1 MYFLIIGG
9 SGYIGHNLARYLQA
23 ACPNC
28 EIVLADIKAPPVGSP
43 FHFVEWDVR
52 QPVPASLLGRKPD
65 WIFNF
70 AAVHR
75 EPGHAPEE
83 YFDTN
88 FAGARRVCEIAET
101 TGCPNV
107 FFTSSIAVYGPT
119 RGATAE
125 ESPKYPTTPYGISK
139 LVSEHIHR
147 EWQVSAPDRRLVIC
161 RPGVI
166 YGPGETGNIPR
177 MVKMIKRGLFAFPGR
192 RDILKSYG
200 YIEGLLE
207 SILFS
212 CRLAPG
218 LGAQGEIPAR
228 FVYNYVETP
237 TEPLGEL
244 VNLIASEL
252 GVRSRMLS
260 IPLWALVPVAHV
272 VQILTG
278 GRSGVHPMRVRK
290 AATPTHIVP
299 EALLSKGFVFRF
311 PFAESLKDWRL
322 KAPQD
327 F

>member
-1 MYFLIIGG
+1 MNFLIIGG
-9 SGYIGHNLARYLQA
+9 CGYIGHNLALHLRRAQPDCA
-23 ACPNC
+23 VA
-28 EIVLADIKAPPVGSP
+28 LADIKAPPAGSP
-43 FHFVEWDVR
+43 FTHVHWDVR
-52 QPVPASLLGRKPD
+52 KDIPSELLALRPD

-88 FAGARRVCEIAET
+88 FAGARRACELADA
-101 TGCPNV
+101 TGCRNL

-119 RGATAE
+119 RGATNE

-147 EWQVSAPDRRLVIC
+147 EWQAASSERRLVIC

-177 MVKMIKRGLFAFPGR
+177 MVKMIKRGLFAFPGER
-192 RDILKSYG
+192 GILKSYG

-207 SILFS
+207 SMCFA
-212 CRLAPG
+212 CRFAPG
-218 LGAQGEIPAR
+218 AGGAAAIPPR
-228 FVYNYVETP
+228 FIYNYVETP

-244 VNLIASEL
+244 VNLIAREL
-252 GVRSRMLS
+252 GVRSRVLS
-260 IPLWALVPVAHV
+260 IPLGLLVPVAKV
-272 VQILTG
+272 VQVLTG
-278 GRSGVHPMRVRK
+278 GRSGIHPMRVRK

-299 EALLSKGFVFRF
+299 AALIEKGFSFRY
-311 PFAESLKDWRL
+311 PFAESLRDWRA